1 MWCEDLT
8 VSPLLWVWSGQVRLT
23 AACWSPARPS
33 VIFSSREDGRLLV
46 LDLLY
51 QQDGPLLSFNA
62 HDGALTCLA
71 VHHTGSLL
79 CLGPQYFLSSQCCQY

>member
-8 VSPLLWVWSGQVRLT
+8 VSPLLWLWSGQVRLT

-46 LDLLY
+46 RDLLS
-51 QQDGPLLSFNA
+51 QQDAARDHYVYSQFANPFSKFKSI
-62 HDGALTCLA
+62 
-71 VHHTGSLL
+71 HHSH
-79 CLGPQYFLSSQCCQY
+79 